1 MSSGEQFKY
10 VSCYAH
16 KGYFKSFKGVLFQ
29 RGCDS
34 AFGSK
39 NDNDTSSSKQNT
51 VQPIALHKYALKL
64 KYNVKIYGK
73 NLNYS

>member
-29 RGCDS
+29 RGCNS
-34 AFGSK
+34 ALGSK
-39 NDNDTSSSKQNT
+39 NDNDTSKFKTKHSSTNCITQ
-51 VQPIALHKYALKL
+51 ICFEA
-64 KYNVKIYGK
+64 
-73 NLNYS
+73 